1 MEDPCLVASTSN
13 FFENFLD
20 HKKTACVDLPILD
33 LGTSALE
40 QFLEQS
46 HHLSE
51 QQRMRMS
58 PDSTMESGMNSRN
71 GHSGSPDQSP
81 CADQVPDSTTSD
93 YAVAYDSDAF
103 NSEDSCQSFPDVSHD
118 VDTGAEIK

>member
-1 MEDPCLVASTSN
+1 MEDPCLVASTSH

-20 HKKTACVDLPILD
+20 HKKSACDLPILD

-40 QFLEQS
+40 QFLEQT

-71 GHSGSPDQSP
+71 GHSAGSPDQSP

-93 YAVAYDSDAF
+93 YVAYDSDAF

-118 VDTGAEIK
+118 AGAEIK